1 VIALAAVRRAGPP
14 RSGDSS
20 SSILVVAAGRAWNS
34 GGMKVLGIDH
44 VQLAIPP
51 GGEAQA
57 RRFYGEVLG
66 LVEVPK
72 PEAMRARGGLWFQAG
87 PVQLHLG
94 LEEGMRPSLKAHPA
108 LLVDDL
114 GACQRALVAAG
125 CEWKASDEIPGIARA
140 HTRDPFGN
148 RIELIAAALA

>member
-1 VIALAAVRRAGPP
+1 M
-14 RSGDSS
+14 S
-20 SSILVVAAGRAWNS
+20 VVWLRQPWNS

-57 RRFYGEVLG
+57 RHFYGEILG
-66 LVEVPK
+66 FTELPK

-94 LEEGMRPSLKAHPA
+94 VEEGMRPSLKAHPA
-108 LLVDDL
+108 LVVADL
-114 GACQRALVAAG
+114 AAWQRALVAAG
-125 CEWKASDEIPGIARA
+125 CEWKPSDELPGVARA

-148 RIELIAAALA
+148 RLELIAAAAA